1 MFGIKGLLWKYN
13 IVTQELRYS
22 ALSCTWHVAL
32 FKKAWRWDWERIQLN
47 IVQHVG
53 MLYNRQSEHL
63 VVKNIH
69 VLKISTIATKLWNM
83 FCQYTVNLTSQYIF
97 TNLFLTL
104 SLLWYPLN
112 QRCLICIL
120 SINSHLYSS
129 NTKHLGHIYEET
141 NACLNVSN
149 DLIVECSSFLINWK
163 QQTTITMIS
172 GEEINTYSQ
181 WCTQVVWGQGQRN
194 LKRPP
199 AAWGGAPVRR
209 KLLWI
214 HGETVPK

>member
-129 NTKHLGHIYEET
+129 NTKHLGHIYEEN

-149 DLIVECSSFLINWK
+149 DLIVECSSFLIELKATNHNYNDFWWRNK
-163 QQTTITMIS
+163 YVQPVVYS
-172 GEEINTYSQ
+172 GCLGAGAKKLKKATS
-181 WCTQVVWGQGQRN
+181 CMRRSTSTQEVVMHSWWN
-194 LKRPP
+194 SS
-199 AAWGGAPVRR
+199 
-209 KLLWI
+209 
-214 HGETVPK
+214 